1 MLSRRAFLTQSAALA
16 AGASVGGYP
25 AIAPAQQSSG
35 GWGDLSELLPGA
47 KSYKVLEI
55 HLHGG
60 LSPWETF
67 YVRLGRGL
75 DWRGFDAKVNATAWP
90 HAGSDDQQN
99 LCRFSSRSGTR
110 TMPFDTTHA
119 DHHIHLGPATA
130 PLWRDDILKRMRVV
144 VLQHDLLPH
153 EAAIPYAAT
162 GLRLGRPQMAGMG
175 AAVQARRKAID
186 PDGKAP
192 AAYVCLSD
200 PAASMDSMPAFWS
213 SGMLGGGARPV
224 VLRIGGGDQFV
235 QRLEREN
242 AKDGNSTERF
252 DNLLTAYRNAYD
264 GMMQSPLMA
273 PNGHPIPIRSKG
285 FVEYDAAL
293 RMLKNAKELHTVL
306 TGSGL
311 GLFENIN
318 DGGCVRLGDGGA
330 LAPVTLNITRMS
342 LTAAAALLRP
352 PGNAGYA
359 CVIDSGLENAQGT
372 AYDTHFNNHVEVTF
386 TNLYNTLASLRS
398 LIDLQLIDLD
408 NTLIVLS
415 TEFGRTPFKSDQGQ
429 PSAASD
435 GRDHWPQGYTA
446 ALIGGPIAAI
456 DPPDAP
462 FNPGSAA
469 RVLGRIEDA
478 TGVAAARSVFTA
490 TDLRAAAVLAAGINP
505 FTGDYINQGD
515 LSKCMFPSSEESKFT
530 LMRLRSTFFGDSWQ
544 PDTCPDPV

>member
-1 MLSRRAFLTQSAALA
+1 MLSRRAFLAQSAALA

-25 AIAPAQQSSG
+25 VIAPAQQSSG
-35 GWGDLSELLPGA
+35 GWGDLSELLPGT
-47 KSYKVLEI
+47 KPYKVLEI
-55 HLHGG
+55 HLEGG

-67 YVRLGRGL
+67 YVRLGQRGL
-75 DWRGFDAKVNATAWP
+75 DWRGFEAKVKATEWP
-90 HAGSDDQQN
+90 HAGSDNQQN
-99 LCRFSSRSGTR
+99 LCRFSPASGTG
-110 TMPFDTTHA
+110 TMPFDTTHT
-119 DHHIHLGPATA
+119 DHPIHLGPATA

-186 PDGKAP
+186 PDGKTP

-200 PAASMDSMPAFWS
+200 AAASGNDAMQAFWS
-213 SGMLGGGARPV
+213 SGQLGGGARPV
-224 VLRIGGGDQFV
+224 VLRVGGGDQFV

-242 AKDGNSTERF
+242 ANDGNSTERF
-252 DNLLTAYRNAYD
+252 DDLLTAYRNAYAGLMQPPLPGD
-264 GMMQSPLMA
+264 G
-273 PNGHPIPIRSKG
+273 PIPIRSKG

-293 RMLKNAKELHTVL
+293 RMLKNAKELHSIL
-306 TGSGL
+306 TGSGT
-311 GLFENIN
+311 GLFDEIN
-318 DGGCVRLGDGGA
+318 DGGCVRLHDGA
-330 LAPVTLNITRMS
+330 LGAVTLNTTRMA

-359 CVIDSGLENAQGT
+359 CVIDSGRLNEAGT
-372 AYDTHFNNHVEVTF
+372 RYDTYDTHFNKHVEVTF
-386 TNLYNTLASLRS
+386 ANLYNTLASLRA

-408 NTLIVLS
+408 STLIVLS
-415 TEFGRTPFKSDQGQ
+415 TEFGRTPT
-429 PSAASD
+429 PSATHD

-446 ALIGGPIAAI
+446 ALIGGPIAAV

-462 FNPGSAA
+462 FNSGSAA

-478 TGVAAARSVFTA
+478 TSVAAARSVFTA